1 MDIIDV
7 KQMEKILEEEPS
19 NLYVKRKE
27 YYRQLYNKFVEEA
40 LILSQLQSQYGKD
53 YLDLKF
59 SYDFKKALRGSIVF
73 QRSK

>member
-53 YLDLKF
+53 YLDLE
-59 SYDFKKALRGSIVF
+59 VF
-73 QRSK
+73 L